1 MGNVD
6 PQNAIFEAVDY
17 FPALIPAYDDPLY
30 NEPDPFFCDQATR
43 VLWAEIA
50 QSPGLIFTTPM
61 DSAAEG
67 AFNAEV
73 AKMLNEDL
81 DAQETLDAAEQAI
94 LEQTAQD
101 REFLMRLLGI
111 EG

>member
-1 MGNVD
+1 
-6 PQNAIFEAVDY
+6 
-17 FPALIPAYDDPLY
+17 
-30 NEPDPFFCDQATR
+30 
-43 VLWAEIA
+43 
-50 QSPGLIFTTPM
+50 M